1 MNILQC
7 NDVRCVLCS
16 KQTTF
21 LTIEYQFHK
30 PKDPLAPSSQPVDP
44 PFTLLTHRNDIKKT
58 LISLIRDRL
67 HEIKSKSKAY
77 PQWMKDLI
85 YPDKDDPEA
94 FTHPQCVMATRL
106 DPITSRRLS
115 LRSKRVYFALDP
127 KQPLA
132 TSLVHTQFVEFPTIE
147 VWDEFE
153 GTVVDAQGIVQQEE
167 ERPTKRRRM
176 NPRAGKK
183 AIEGLLGGYGSS
195 QEDEQEEES
204 QNVLAGLNEY
214 TESDGGEMTS
224 DPVNRGDGEISSDD
238 DGEGEVD
245 PAVLLKLL
253 RDVRGRDTCA
263 FEENEAVD
271 WGDGDLDDDE
281 PEPE

>member
-1 MNILQC
+1 M
-7 NDVRCVLCS
+7 
-16 KQTTF
+16 T
-21 LTIEYQFHK
+21 
-30 PKDPLAPSSQPVDP
+30 
-44 PFTLLTHRNDIKKT
+44 T

-77 PQWMKDLI
+77 PQWMQDLI

-132 TSLVHTQFVEFPTIE
+132 TSLAHTQFVEFPTID

-153 GTVVDAQGIVQQEE
+153 GTIVDAQGIVQQEE

-176 NPRAGKK
+176 NSKAGKK
-183 AIEGLLGGYGSS
+183 AIEGLLGDYGSS
-195 QEDEQEEES
+195 EEDEQEEEN

-224 DPVNRGDGEISSDD
+224 DPANRGDGEISSDD